1 MSTVATSTLTT
12 EDFQRGGA
20 AYPNTWHYDKELP
33 EDRKN
38 IEKTFKLLREYSGIP
53 ADKVEEH
60 VIDIVTHIFPWLL
73 VWCDAKADS
82 FTL

>member
-1 MSTVATSTLTT
+1 MSTLTT

-20 AYPNTWHYDKELP
+20 AYPNDWHYDKDLP

-38 IEKTFKLLREYSGIP
+38 IDKTFKLLREYSGIP

-60 VIDIVTHIFPWLL
+60 VHDIVRGIFPWLL
-73 VWCDAKADS
+73 V
-82 FTL
+82 

>member
-1 MSTVATSTLTT
+1 MSTLTT

-20 AYPNTWHYDKELP
+20 AYPSTWHFDKDLP

-38 IEKTFKLLREYSGIP
+38 IEKTFRLLREYSGIP

-60 VIDIVTHIFPWLL
+60 VHDIVRHGIPCPP
-73 VWCDAKADS
+73 VWFDTKADS
-82 FTL
+82 FIL

>member
-1 MSTVATSTLTT
+1 MSTLTT

-20 AYPNTWHYDKELP
+20 AYPNDWHYDKDLP

-38 IEKTFKLLREYSGIP
+38 IDKTFKLLREYSGIP

-60 VIDIVTHIFPWLL
+60 VHDIVRHIFPWLL
-73 VWCDAKADS
+73 VQCDAKADS